1 MTCSIPLGVLK
12 SLKLPKIVQSTII
25 YYEHIKPSNK
35 INFKSGLF
43 EAQNILVAPKKF
55 GGPPKFWWPLKKS
68 LKI

>member
-1 MTCSIPLGVLK
+1 MTCSIPLGGPKVLEA
-12 SLKLPKIVQSTII
+12 PKNSSIII
-25 YYEHIKPSNK
+25 YYEQSKPSNK

-55 GGPPKFWWPLKKS
+55 GGPQKFWWPLKKS